1 MEHLV
6 RIVNEADRRALVWL
20 RNQAGDESVERAAR
34 QLGQDHKPFVSALYQ
49 YLGIRRPLALSA
61 IRISGH
67 DVAVDPVGDRAVGDH
82 YLARI
87 RQQLARHATR

>member
-34 QLGQDHKPFVSALYQ
+34 QLGQDHKPFVSALYH
-49 YLGIRRPLALSA
+49 YLGIRRPFMLEAG
-61 IRISGH
+61 RIIDH
-67 DVAVDPVGDRAVGDH
+67 HVDDHSVGDH

-87 RQQLARHATR
+87 REQLARHAVR